1 MRIVVFALVLT
12 SLLAPAGPGVHAQ
25 VQSDSTYAVQSD
37 DTLYSIAQRFG
48 VSVRALKVWNGLDDA
63 TLHEGQ
69 VLRIRPPTE
78 TPALADSTV
87 VEEDRPVD
95 TTAEA
100 QEDTSE
106 AVVSTPPR
114 PYGRHAVEAGDSFV
128 NLAVRLG
135 TTADTLFSL
144 NDQITGALLPGQ
156 VLRLPRRFGPP
167 THVVQSGE
175 TLYSIAGQYGVSV
188 RALRVRNDLDT
199 TQIAPGQRLQLPTR
213 TAPTVP
219 AHGEQAPPDSLGT
232 VSVYPGPFAGRL
244 TASGIPYD
252 PDEFVVSHPSLP
264 YQSVVLLSRPE
275 TNQHTFAR
283 VVDRGPLQQ
292 GVLLDVSEVVA
303 EQLGVARGD
312 ASTVAVRTVWI
323 NRLDE

>member
-1 MRIVVFALVLT
+1 MRIVAFALVLT
-12 SLLAPAGPGVHAQ
+12 SLLAPAAPSVYAQ
-25 VQSDSTYAVQSD
+25 VQSDSTYAVQSE

-48 VSVRALKVWNGLDDA
+48 VSVRALKVWNGLEDA

-69 VLRIRPPTE
+69 VLRVRPPSGG
-78 TPALADSTV
+78 PAIADSTAGK
-87 VEEDRPVD
+87 EDPPAD

-100 QEDTSE
+100 RENTPD
-106 AVVSTPPR
+106 AVESTPPQ
-114 PYGRHAVEAGDSFV
+114 PYGQHAVEAGDSFV

-144 NDQITGALLPGQ
+144 NDHITAALLPGQ

-188 RALRVRNDLDT
+188 RALQARNDLDT
-199 TQIAPGQRLQLPTR
+199 TQIAPGQRLHLPTR
-213 TAPTVP
+213 TTPTVP
-219 AHGEQAPPDSLGT
+219 APGKEAAPDSVGT
-232 VSVYPGPFAGRL
+232 VAVYPGPFAGRL

-264 YQSVVLLSRPE
+264 YRSVVLLSRPE
-275 TNQHTFAR
+275 TNRHTFAR
-283 VVDRGPLQQ
+283 VVDRGPLEE
-292 GVLLDVSEVVA
+292 GVLMDVSEAVA
-303 EQLGVARGD
+303 EQLGITPGD
-312 ASTVAVRTVWI
+312 ASAVTIRTVWVHRF
-323 NRLDE
+323 NE